1 LAHSRRGEPAQA
13 RTASRRSWLG
23 WCLALL
29 ILAGCVYF
37 LDLRQVVAILGRLQL
52 WQLAGL
58 LGLMMLDRLLMA
70 WKWSLLLRVVGVR
83 VPLPSI
89 IRFYYQASLAG
100 TFLPTGLGGDVL
112 RAYWVS
118 RSHGAAHPVFA
129 SVLMEKLIGLVS
141 QLNWALLGAAVF
153 AGSRRDDL
161 MGAWLAIGAFVALLT
176 NGAFLLSLRPRV
188 QSFVLRN
195 LRRWSRARLL
205 RLLHDLY
212 QAYARYGGART
223 TLAWNLFLTAA
234 EQALQMMVLLLVARC
249 LGIEVGAV
257 AFLSITAVQILLLR
271 IPLLPSGL
279 GLWEVTAIGAYALI
293 GVPPEAAFALIFLMR
308 ILWIAAALPG
318 LWFLLRPAEEARTT
332 QP

>member
-1 LAHSRRGEPAQA
+1 MRGEPARA

-29 ILAGCVYF
+29 ILAGCAYF

-58 LGLMMLDRLLMA
+58 LGLMTLDRLLMA
-70 WKWSLLLRVVGVR
+70 WKWSLLLKVVGVR

-89 IRFYYQASLAG
+89 IRFYYQATLAG
-100 TFLPTGLGGDVL
+100 TFLPTGIGGDVL

-118 RSHGAAHPVFA
+118 RSHAAHAVFA

-141 QLNWALLGAAVF
+141 QFNWALLGAVLF
-153 AGSRRDDL
+153 AGSRRHDL
-161 MGAWLAIGAFVALLT
+161 MWVWLAIGASVALLA
-176 NGAFLLSLRPRV
+176 NGAFLLSLRPMV

-195 LRRWSRARLL
+195 LRRWSRTRLL

-212 QAYARYGGART
+212 QAYAQFGRARAI
-223 TLAWNLFLTAA
+223 LAWNLLLTAA
-234 EQALQMMVLLLVARC
+234 EQALQMAVLLLVARC
-249 LGIEVGAV
+249 LGIEAGAV

-279 GLWEVTAIGAYALI
+279 GVWELTAIGSYALI
-293 GVPPEAAFALIFLMR
+293 GVPPEAAFAMMFLMR
-308 ILWIAAALPG
+308 ILWIMAALPG
-318 LWFLLRPAEEARTT
+318 LWFLLRPHGEAPTT